1 MLHRYSHREER
12 SVADR
17 DHPALARQIQHL
29 AESGDYE
36 GFNAVIGA
44 LIGEKDFDAQSINA
58 IKPDGEFR
66 NRITDICQQA
76 WARKHA
82 SAAR

>member
-29 AESGDYE
+29 GLMRENE
-36 GFNAVIGA
+36 
-44 LIGEKDFDAQSINA
+44 FDAVSIDV
-58 IKPDGEFR
+58 IKRDTEFR
-66 NRITDICQQA
+66 SRITDIC
-76 WARKHA
+76 
-82 SAAR
+82 SAAWERKQAPRKL

>member
-1 MLHRYSHREER
+1 M
-12 SVADR
+12 ADR

-44 LIGEKDFDAQSINA
+44 LMRESEFDAVSIDV
-58 IKPDGEFR
+58 IKRDAEFR
-66 NRITDICQQA
+66 SRITDIC
-76 WARKHA
+76 
-82 SAAR
+82 SAAWERKQAPRKL

>member
-1 MLHRYSHREER
+1 MLHRFSHREER

-36 GFNAVIGA
+36 GFNAVVGG
-44 LIGEKDFDAQSINA
+44 LMRESEFDAVA
-58 IKPDGEFR
+58 IDVIKRDTEFR
-66 NRITDICQQA
+66 SRITDIC
-76 WARKHA
+76 
-82 SAAR
+82 SAAWERKRAPRKL